1 MFEKQAIFPSAELY
15 LIKKFMLKE
24 GVKPSQWL
32 LGTGLSEERLQQEDY
47 LISLQQFDIIYRN
60 VYRLAKGPD
69 HGLRF
74 GHSLNLSRWGLL
86 TTALTASKTLGAAL
100 EVANHHRLLI
110 RSRFNL
116 QPEIIGSDVKI
127 NISLRENMNLPVS
140 QVFALEM
147 LISSLQ
153 RQVEDLLGRPCFFR
167 RIQLAYPAPHY
178 EKAYQRYC
186 QCPIDFNTQHHVIW
200 ISQKDMSQSLPL
212 ANPVTQKQS
221 IAICQTEMARLD
233 SIQKGDIQW
242 LLRHEFQQNGH
253 IPETLNS
260 IAKNMAISPR
270 TLRRKLHAAGTSY
283 SVVLQE
289 YQLQKALGALSLEHL
304 SMDEVS
310 RSCGFGDVASFR
322 QAFKRW
328 TDMTPLSYRKQFQE
342 TKYVDPNKELSIS
355 TQVKN

>member
-32 LGTGLSEERLQQEDY
+32 LGTSLSEEILKREDY
-47 LISLQQFDIIYRN
+47 LISMQQFDIIYRN

-74 GHSLNLSRWGLL
+74 GHSLNISRWGLL
-86 TTALTASKTLGAAL
+86 TTALTSAKTLGAAL
-100 EVANHHRLLI
+100 EVANQHRLLV

-116 QPEIIGSDVKI
+116 KPEIIGNDIKI
-127 NISLRENMNLPVS
+127 NITLRENMNLPVS
-140 QVFALEM
+140 RIFAIEM
-147 LISSLQ
+147 LITSLQ
-153 RQVEDLLGRPCFFR
+153 RQVVDLLGRPFFFK
-167 RIQLAYPAPHY
+167 RIQLSYQAPNY
-178 EKAYQRYC
+178 KKAYQHYC
-186 QCPIDFNTQHHVIW
+186 QCPIDFNTEHHVIW
-200 ISQKDMSQSLPL
+200 ISQEDMNQNLPL
-212 ANPVTQKQS
+212 ANPMTQKQS
-221 IAICQTEMARLD
+221 INICKIEMTRLD

-242 LLRHEFQQNGH
+242 LLRHEFQQNRH
-253 IPETLNS
+253 IPETLDG

-283 SVVLQE
+283 RLVLQE
-289 YQLQKALGALSLEHL
+289 YQLQKALEALSSEHL

-328 TDMTPLSYRKQFQE
+328 TDMTPLNYRKQFQE
-342 TKYVDPNKELSIS
+342 TKNVEQNMIDHILFP
-355 TQVKN
+355 T